1 MTYKLCPL
9 SIEKLMPLFSS
20 GTEVSD
26 IIEKL
31 KAYEG
36 KKVKLRNLNPGYD
49 FNINEKEA
57 EFVLKQ
63 VVLKK
68 QMSDLQYRLYAEG
81 KKALLIVFQ
90 GIDTSGK
97 DSTIR
102 HVISAFNPQSCAVKA
117 FKEPTVEDLSHD
129 FLWRIHKST
138 PAKGE
143 IVIFNRS
150 HYEDIIQPRVYK
162 TIHKSIWIQRYEHI
176 NAFERCLSDNSTKII
191 KFFLY
196 ISKKE
201 QRKRLEERLTDPS
214 KQWKVSERDIED
226 RKYWNRYIAAYQDII
241 NKCSNLSAPWY
252 IIPANKKWF
261 RNLVVSLII
270 VDTLEKLKPKIPK
283 PAMDLSRMVIDG

>member
-1 MTYKLCPL
+1 MLL
-9 SIEKLMPLFSS
+9 SFCET
-20 GTEVSD
+20 GVND
-26 IIEKL
+26 IINNL
-31 KAYEG
+31 KVYEG
-36 KKVKLRNLNPGYD
+36 KKIKLQKLNPGYD

-57 EFVLKQ
+57 EDAVKQ
-63 VVLKK
+63 NLKK
-68 QMSDLQYRLYAEG
+68 KMSDLQYKLFAER
-81 KKALLIVFQ
+81 KKALLIIFQ
-90 GIDTSGK
+90 GVDTSGK

-117 FKEPTVEDLSHD
+117 FKEPTAEDLSHD

-150 HYEDIIQPRVYK
+150 HYEDIIQPRVHK

-176 NAFERCLSDNSTKII
+176 NAFERCLSDNNTKII

-226 RKYWNRYIAAYQDII
+226 RKYWSRYIAAYQDII

-261 RNLVVSLII
+261 RNLAVSSII
-270 VDTLEKLKPKIPK
+270 IDTLEKLKPRIPK
-283 PAMDLSRMVIDG
+283 SAIDLSRMVIDS